1 MAKKAQ
7 IHAEVPE
14 WRYRQFE
21 KLASANNLSKTE
33 FLNKMIDRE
42 SSLLNGQTI
51 IISNPS
57 AISEKTLRELV
68 LGN

>member
-1 MAKKAQ
+1 MAKNKQ

-21 KLASANNLSKTE
+21 RLASANNLSKTE
-33 FLNKMIDRE
+33 FINKMIDRE
-42 SSLLNGQTI
+42 DSLLKGKSI

-57 AISEKTLRELV
+57 TVSDKTLKEIINGR
-68 LGN
+68 

>member
-14 WRYRQFE
+14 WRYRLFE

-42 SSLLNGQTI
+42 NSLLNGQAI
-51 IISNPS
+51 LISNPS
-57 AISEKTLRELV
+57 VVSDKTLKELV
-68 LGN
+68 S